1 MKEIVTDLIYGIVLV
16 AIITGTIFGAVM
28 LMEAINMTKDSIRIA
43 LFVSLFLFFCYH
55 FGGLTRSILNKK
67 S

>member
-43 LFVSLFLFFCYH
+43 LFVPLFLFFCYH